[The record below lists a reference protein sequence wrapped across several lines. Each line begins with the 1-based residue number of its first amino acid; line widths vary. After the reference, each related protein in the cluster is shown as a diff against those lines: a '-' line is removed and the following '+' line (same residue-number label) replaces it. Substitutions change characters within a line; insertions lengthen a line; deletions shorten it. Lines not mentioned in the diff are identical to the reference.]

1 MRTEPHCAVT
11 LSEAKNL
18 ALIFVLAFAWR
29 RARFFAQDDSD
40 FDLHEWAVGI
50 CTPSAKVRLDRD
62 FRNLEFTL
70 YNLPFLF
77 GGDRET

>member
-1 MRTEPHCAVT
+1 MAGGLTVSRH
-11 LSEAKNL
+11 SERSEES
-18 ALIFVLAFAWR
+18 ALICLGPELQILR
-29 RARFFAQDDSD
+29 FAQDDSD